1 MKLELA
7 APRPYF
13 RHMKRI
19 GFLLLTL
26 TLCAGPTSRG
36 QDAATEERLNQLSG
50 KIETILEGQE
60 ALRKRLNELARE
72 IETVREQAS
81 KPTGNYASQEDLQR
95 LIKEIDRKRLED
107 NDKIRTEFL
116 KLGKMLT
123 ATTPSSKNPSAT
135 QTEKTVPAN
144 DDKPARPQT
153 VFEHTIQSG
162 DTISAIIAAY
172 RDKNIKVTQDQIL
185 KANPGLKPE
194 RLVVGKKIFIPAPEK

>member
-72 IETVREQAS
+72 IEDVREQAS
-81 KPTGNYASQEDLQR
+81 KPTGNYASQEDLKR
-95 LIKEIDRKRLED
+95 LAESVKEIDRKRLED
-107 NDKIRTEFL
+107 YDKIRTELL
-116 KLGKMLT
+116 KLGRTLT

-144 DDKPARPQT
+144 DDKPPDHRL
-153 VFEHTIQSG
+153 FLNIQSNQA
-162 DTISAIIAAY
+162 TLFQQSSPPIV
-172 RDKNIKVTQDQIL
+172 IKTS
-185 KANPGLKPE
+185 K
-194 RLVVGKKIFIPAPEK
+194 